1 MTRWS
6 KLSGTAQ
13 GIVLMI
19 TTMFLFSVLDTMAK
33 EVAHR
38 TDTVMAIWA
47 RYAGQTV
54 AVTFLIAPR
63 LRTVLKT
70 GYPRL
75 QLLRSIL
82 LLIATTCFFF
92 GFVTIGLANAAA
104 IMSLN
109 PVLITLGAA
118 LILGE
123 RFGPRRAFGVGA
135 ALVGALIIIRPGTEV
150 FLNASILPLCAAVAY
165 SGYALATRF
174 VGRDEDAWTSLFYTA
189 AFGAVILSVVVPFFW
204 VKPDPL
210 STFLMLILGGVGA
223 LGHFCLIRAFMA
235 AEASAIAPFS
245 YVGLLF
251 ATLWGMVIFAEYPD
265 GYTYLGALLIAVAG
279 IYVWYRETQSTPE
292 VSSVPL
298 SGGR

>member
-1 MTRWS
+1 MTPWS
-6 KLSGTAQ
+6 KRSSTAQ
-13 GIVLMI
+13 GILLI
-19 TTMFLFSVLDTMAK
+19 ILTMFLFSVLDAMAK

-47 RYAGQTV
+47 RYTGQTV
-54 AVTFLIAPR
+54 AVSLLLAPR
-63 LRTVLKT
+63 FKKALKT
-70 GYPRL
+70 SYPKL
-75 QLLRSIL
+75 QLLRSVL

-123 RFGPRRAFGVGA
+123 RFGPRRAVGVGV
-135 ALVGALIIIRPGTEV
+135 ALIGALIIIRPGTEV
-150 FLNASILPLCAAVAY
+150 FSVAALLPLGAAIAY

-189 AFGAVILSVVVPFFW
+189 AFGTLVLSVVVPFFW
-204 VKPDPL
+204 VRPDPL
-210 STFLMLILGGVGA
+210 AACLMLMLGGIGA
-223 LGHFCLIRAFMA
+223 LAHFCLIRAYMA

-245 YVGLLF
+245 YAGLIF
-251 ATLWGMVIFAEYPD
+251 AMFWGMIIF
-265 GYTYLGALLIAVAG
+265 
-279 IYVWYRETQSTPE
+279 
-292 VSSVPL
+292 
-298 SGGR
+298 